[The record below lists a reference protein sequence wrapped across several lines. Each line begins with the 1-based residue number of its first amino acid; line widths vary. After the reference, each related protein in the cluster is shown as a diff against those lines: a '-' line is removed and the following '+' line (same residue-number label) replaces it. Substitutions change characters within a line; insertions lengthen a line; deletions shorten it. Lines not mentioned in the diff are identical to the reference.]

1 MSGYDPFLTLT
12 IGAVV
17 ALGLGCIFAAM
28 LFDRR

>member
-1 MSGYDPFLTLT
+1 MSVHDTLLTFAIWT
-12 IGAVV
+12 VV